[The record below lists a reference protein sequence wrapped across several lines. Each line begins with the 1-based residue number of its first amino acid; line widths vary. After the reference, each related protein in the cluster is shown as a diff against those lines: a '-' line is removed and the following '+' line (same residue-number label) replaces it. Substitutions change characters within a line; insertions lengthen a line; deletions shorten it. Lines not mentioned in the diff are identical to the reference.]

1 MEIDQNKFMNI
12 VIEKTN
18 RKMNELQAQVIVLES
33 QLLLAAEVNQE
44 LKSQLDKINKKK
56 DKSEFSQPG

>member
-1 MEIDQNKFMNI
+1 MEIDQIKFMNT

-18 RKMNELQAQVIVLES
+18 RKLNELQAQVIVLES
-33 QLLLAAEVNQE
+33 QLLLAAEINQE

>member
-1 MEIDQNKFMNI
+1 MEIDQIKFMNT

-33 QLLLAAEVNQE
+33 QLLLAAEINQE